1 MQRSTI
7 PPTDEDQ
14 KVALLH
20 ASFRGTTLFGGE
32 LAKMQKANTERASA
46 LTVFTVP
53 KGSPS
58 NYVLRPYTG
67 RCKSFRDVTQDTSA
81 PFTTITKPPQTSA
94 DQTTMTVTVPQDSY
108 KRKGQSH
115 DEAPQVKKPVE
126 EEAEE
131 IENSQNEGVLP
142 TTSASRRA
150 TKPVCG
156 GVEAY
161 NERSLRVKYR
171 NQGVQTSF
179 YESTPSA
186 QDLMGNRSPQEP
198 QKVQ

>member
-1 MQRSTI
+1 MN
-7 PPTDEDQ
+7 
-14 KVALLH
+14 
-20 ASFRGTTLFGGE
+20 G
-32 LAKMQKANTERASA
+32 KARAMMR
-46 LTVFTVP
+46 P
-53 KGSPS
+53 
-58 NYVLRPYTG
+58 LRL
-67 RCKSFRDVTQDTSA
+67 RN
-81 PFTTITKPPQTSA
+81 
-94 DQTTMTVTVPQDSY
+94 
-108 KRKGQSH
+108 
-115 DEAPQVKKPVE
+115 PVE

-186 QDLMGNRSPQEP
+186 QDLMGNTISPGAPESTVNARANIPDASVECDNRNASGLARILFKHFLGMQS
-198 QKVQ
+198 VR